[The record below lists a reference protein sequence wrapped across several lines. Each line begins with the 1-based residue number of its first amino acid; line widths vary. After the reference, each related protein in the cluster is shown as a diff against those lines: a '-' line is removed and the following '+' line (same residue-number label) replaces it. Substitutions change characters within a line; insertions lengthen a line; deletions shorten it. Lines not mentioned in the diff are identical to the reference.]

1 MSPFLRAVGLILLA
15 ILLFDLQGAIIK
27 HLGDRYP
34 VPLIASYRNFFGL
47 IPSLALLFFSSQWK
61 AGHRSLKIDKWP
73 LTVLRGVA
81 IAIAQYCFY
90 LSITLLEFATATTLA
105 FAGPLFITALSVPVL
120 KAQVGWARWI
130 AVLVGFVGI
139 IMVMRPGGST
149 FQWFAVLPL
158 IAALGYATSSVLVR
172 LFNEETSTAKINIHT
187 TLATLTCSLGLVFF
201 TDSYRVIESTI
212 DLAWLFAMGMAGGFA
227 VFFMIVAYRLTQPGN
242 LSPFEY
248 FGIPFSFIIG
258 WLFFDELP
266 YGTLFPGVLFII
278 SGGLIIV
285 WRENKQRNREFRK
298 QIG

>member
-1 MSPFLRAVGLILLA
+1 MSPFVQAVGFIILA
-15 ILLFDLQGAIIK
+15 ILLFDIQGAIIK

-47 IPSLALLFFSSQWK
+47 IPSLALLIFSSQWK
-61 AGHRSLKIDKWP
+61 TGHRSLKIDKWP
-73 LTVLRGVA
+73 ITVLRGIS

-90 LSITLLEFATATTLA
+90 LSLTLLEFATATTLA

-120 KAQVGWARWI
+120 KLQVGWARWI
-130 AVLVGFVGI
+130 AVFVGFGGI
-139 IMVMRPGGST
+139 IMVMRPSGST
-149 FQWFAVLPL
+149 FQWFVVLPL

-172 LFNEETSTAKINIHT
+172 LFDEETSTAKINIYTTLT
-187 TLATLTCSLGLVFF
+187 TLACSLGLVLL
-201 TDSYRVIESTI
+201 TDSYQSINSLT

-278 SGGLIIV
+278 CGGLIIV
-285 WRENKQRNREFRK
+285 WRENKRK
-298 QIG
+298 NEETRK